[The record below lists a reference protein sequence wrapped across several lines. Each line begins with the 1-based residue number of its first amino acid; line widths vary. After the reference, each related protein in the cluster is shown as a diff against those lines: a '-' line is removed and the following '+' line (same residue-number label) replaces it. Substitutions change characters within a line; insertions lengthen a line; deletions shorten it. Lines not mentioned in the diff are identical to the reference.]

1 MIKIGI
7 EVSHE
12 KLQYDLLKN
21 PARYFFIMIVDGLVY
36 LCIRTCDIRGEDIT
50 SHAVDGLMADND
62 GNLVSV
68 FRDELEDTIIE
79 IRNRSL
85 SSCEENE
92 YPISAHLAWLI
103 SATPGLIDWILSS
116 IVKDGRNIVLNALSD
131 LEICA

>member
-1 MIKIGI
+1 LIKIGL

-12 KLQYDLLKN
+12 KLQHDLLMH
-21 PARYFFIMIVDGLVY
+21 PARYFFIMIVDGLAY
-36 LCIRTCDIRGEDIT
+36 LCIRTCDIQGEDIA

-62 GNLVSV
+62 GNLVSI
-68 FRDELEDTIIE
+68 FRDELEDSIIE
-79 IRNRSL
+79 IRNSRISSL
-85 SSCEENE
+85 EADE

-103 SATPGLIDWILSS
+103 SATPGLIDWILSC

>member
-21 PARYFFIMIVDGLVY
+21 PARYFFIMIVDDLAY
-36 LCIRTCDIRGEDIT
+36 LCIRTCDIQGEDIA

-62 GNLVSV
+62 GNLVSI